1 MRYKSSTVKEVK
13 NMCYAVPAV
22 SAVVTS
28 VVWGKTK
35 SVKIWWLN
43 LLLWGGAIFGVI
55 DHLWNGEL
63 FLISK
68 NMVSDLMLGV
78 AITAV
83 IFVGW
88 SITVV
93 TSKSNPTLANYKKNQ
108 KN

>member
-1 MRYKSSTVKEVK
+1 
-13 NMCYAVPAV
+13 MCYAVPAV

-28 VVWGKTK
+28 AIWGKTK
-35 SVKIWWLN
+35 SVKVWWLN

-68 NMVSDLMLGV
+68 NIVSDLMLGV

-93 TSKSNPTLANYKKNQ
+93 MSKSNPTLANYTKVQ
-108 KN
+108 TS